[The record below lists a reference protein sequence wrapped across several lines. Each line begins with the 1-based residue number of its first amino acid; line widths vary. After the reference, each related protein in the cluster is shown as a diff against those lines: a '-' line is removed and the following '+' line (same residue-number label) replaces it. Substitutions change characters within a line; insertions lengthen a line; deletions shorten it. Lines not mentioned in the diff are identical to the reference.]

1 MDHKD
6 ECFKCH
12 NYVHIAQNCGM
23 TRSPRPRLTK
33 VWKRK
38 SEVQTKKDEENL
50 ELEVI
55 PANERR
61 MSKEEGFYVACLFYI
76 AHIDQLR

>member
-1 MDHKD
+1 MDHND

-12 NYVHIAQNCGM
+12 NYGNIAQNCGM

-38 SEVQTKKDEENL
+38 SEVQRKKDEENL
-50 ELEVI
+50 ELEVN
-55 PANERR
+55 PTNDRR
-61 MSKEEGFYVACLFYI
+61 MSKEEGFSIACLF
-76 AHIDQLR
+76 